1 MVGFESVGQGSSDSE
16 QVEPCDQ
23 RGESIQGLVWFGEGK
38 KFPVMQSM
46 CLVGIVWNLDLDDG
60 AIGGAHKVS
69 FTKYMEMFYQTY
81 RNVFMNFFSLRNQTG
96 PNHAILGRRGW
107 QQDKAPAQTEADL
120 GVRSDRRSPSAR

>member
-1 MVGFESVGQGSSDSE
+1 
-16 QVEPCDQ
+16 
-23 RGESIQGLVWFGEGK
+23 
-38 KFPVMQSM
+38 MQSM

-96 PNHAILGRRGW
+96 PDHAILGRRGW
-107 QQDKAPAQTEADL
+107 QQDKGD
-120 GVRSDRRSPSAR
+120 VRLILARLVSAYFGLFRFT